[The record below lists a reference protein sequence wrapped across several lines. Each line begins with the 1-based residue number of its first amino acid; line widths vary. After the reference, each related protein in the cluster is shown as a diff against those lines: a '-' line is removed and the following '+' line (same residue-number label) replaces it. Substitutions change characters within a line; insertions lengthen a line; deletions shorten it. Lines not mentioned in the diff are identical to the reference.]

1 MSSFIA
7 PQATTVA
14 AFRVAGIAVRTTNA
28 AEADPASARIGPLW
42 DRFFSE
48 SWEHK
53 LPPPGA
59 DGRVFGV
66 YSGYASDQH
75 GAFDVTAGVAAPA
88 NHQALQGATT
98 VDIEAG
104 TYLVFEA
111 EGQMPQL
118 VIDAWGAVWRY
129 FANHP
134 QVQRR
139 FGTDFEAYS
148 GPYHVA
154 LHIGVWGDVL

>member
-1 MSSFIA
+1 M
-7 PQATTVA
+7 
-14 AFRVAGIAVRTTNA
+14 
-28 AEADPASARIGPLW
+28 
-42 DRFFSE
+42 
-48 SWEHK
+48 
-53 LPPPGA
+53 
-59 DGRVFGV
+59 FGV

-129 FANHP
+129 FADHP

-148 GPYHVA
+148 GPYYVA
-154 LHIGVWGDVL
+154 LHIGVRGDLL